1 MRMDIKSSGLTLT
14 AALIEHAER
23 RLRFALTRS
32 HDRILRVAV
41 LVGDSNGPRGG
52 TDKFCRIRVLLK
64 KAPEVLIEDTDAELY
79 AAIDRAAERAGR
91 NVTKRLDKLKASV
104 RPTGL
109 KPLSSLP
116 GDASDTTEN

>member
-1 MRMDIKSSGLTLT
+1 MRIDIKGSGLKLT

-64 KAPEVLIEDTDAELY
+64 SAPEVLIEDTDAELY

-91 NVTKRLDKLKASV
+91 NVTKRLDRLKANV
-104 RPTGL
+104 RQTGL
-109 KPLSSLP
+109 KPPSSPP
-116 GDASDTTEN
+116 GDASGATEN

>member
-116 GDASDTTEN
+116 ADASDTTEN